1 LKKIFIYSNS
11 NFSSNKFRIALH
23 DYINNHG
30 ISCVLKTGRPSFKG
44 LFSRD
49 SFLFERRLSPIL
61 DIISMIQICAIL
73 TCAKRGSEHVFF
85 SAKLSFVSAISSL
98 ILTLLGFNR
107 RLHFVIEG
115 LGQLEFWGGTMIL
128 KLFIR
133 FVLNTLV
140 ERGSKVS
147 FLNPDDWTF
156 FVLNG
161 LKVSSNIMLAG
172 PVGLP
177 EDLIKSA
184 TIKGGRRLT
193 KNVIRLVFCS
203 RFIANKGIL
212 EFIEFCNEI
221 NFKKSALYL
230 ANGFDSLFEDKCAS
244 DIDKFVGHVY
254 FNREFRDE
262 LRAGDVLFL
271 LSSREGFPMIVQ
283 ESLVLGVPV
292 IAINVPGSN
301 VAVLQNVNGV
311 LIDNVTINHLKEAL
325 DIVEA
330 NYLRFSGNGR
340 HLAASWFSQL
350 HFINGAGINV

>member
-1 LKKIFIYSNS
+1 
-11 NFSSNKFRIALH
+11 
-23 DYINNHG
+23 
-30 ISCVLKTGRPSFKG
+30 
-44 LFSRD
+44 
-49 SFLFERRLSPIL
+49 
-61 DIISMIQICAIL
+61 M
-73 TCAKRGSEHVFF
+73 
-85 SAKLSFVSAISSL
+85 
-98 ILTLLGFNR
+98 
-107 RLHFVIEG
+107 
-115 LGQLEFWGGTMIL
+115 
-128 KLFIR
+128 
-133 FVLNTLV
+133 
-140 ERGSKVS
+140 
-147 FLNPDDWTF
+147 
-156 FVLNG
+156 
-161 LKVSSNIMLAG
+161 
-172 PVGLP
+172 
-177 EDLIKSA
+177 
-184 TIKGGRRLT
+184 
-193 KNVIRLVFCS
+193 
-203 RFIANKGIL
+203 
-212 EFIEFCNEI
+212 
-221 NFKKSALYL
+221 YL